1 MYGNLDYYLN
11 DECKQELEQFKKQ
24 PQVELELG
32 IRDWNKLSLEMRGYE
47 IVEKQEQTQK
57 VSQETQQE
65 QKVTKGRGR

>member
-1 MYGNLDYYLN
+1 MYGNLDYYLK
-11 DECKQELEQFKKQ
+11 DECKHELEQFKKQ